1 MDTLQENELLRN
13 LPFRDDG
20 TMDLMEL
27 GRRQLE
33 SMVNQI
39 MDWQA
44 DELCG
49 EGNRRNGYRERG
61 LLTPFGE
68 IVLRI
73 PKLREGTYFPSE
85 LIRPYSRTDRAMAAI
100 VKEVYV
106 RGLSTR
112 K

>member
-13 LPFRDDG
+13 MPFRDDG
-20 TMDLMEL
+20 TIDLMEL

-68 IVLRI
+68 ITLRI

-85 LIRPYSRTDRAMAAI
+85 LIRPYDLYRFLGHAC
-100 VKEVYV
+100 
-106 RGLSTR
+106 
-112 K
+112 